1 MKLTAGLLR
10 ALLTLLALAAGG
22 GAGYM
27 GWRAQQLSASLKQAQ
42 TEQARLQATAQ
53 QMQAR
58 GSTLEQQNVQLSQQT
73 QSLAQDRDNLLAQ
86 LTQMQ
91 SKVQRL
97 EAISGEHQ
105 QVVEERHMLE
115 DLLQRTAEE
124 NRTLRSELPAI
135 QEQLEQLQQA
145 YERSAMERERLV
157 GELADA
163 KEHSQEERL
172 RQDLL
177 AQKQEEDELKKLL
190 KAMHKEV
197 EEVERREGR
206 ARAQLVELQKDY
218 SQAVDENGRLKQHVE
233 TIPGRVTQLAKQH
246 QQLLKETADVHYNLG
261 VFLTQSREYDRAVGE
276 FRKVIELRPDDADS
290 HYNLGIIYAEHLP
303 NRELAMK
310 HFRRYLEL
318 NPHATDASRV
328 QAYIA
333 TWQAWQAKERI
344 N

>member
-1 MKLTAGLLR
+1 MKPSGGWIG
-10 ALLTLLALAAGG
+10 ALLSLLVLAAGALAA
-22 GAGYM
+22 YM
-27 GWRAQQLSASLKQAQ
+27 GWNAQQLHTSLARAK
-42 TEQARLQATAQ
+42 TEQVQLQANTQ
-53 QMQAR
+53 ELQAR
-58 GSTLEQQNVQLSQQT
+58 GSTLEQQNTQLSQKA
-73 QSLAQDRDNLLAQ
+73 QSLSQDRDNLLAQ
-86 LTQMQ
+86 LTQMKG
-91 SKVQRL
+91 KVVQL
-97 EAISGEHQ
+97 EEISGEHQ

-115 DLLQRTAEE
+115 DLLQRTAQE
-124 NRTLRSELPAI
+124 NQTLRSELPAI
-135 QEQLEQLQQA
+135 QDQLEQLQQA
-145 YERSAMERERLV
+145 YERSATERERLV
-157 GELADA
+157 GELAEA

-172 RQDLL
+172 RQDLM

-197 EEVERREGR
+197 EEVERREAR
-206 ARAQLVELQKDY
+206 ARAQLVALQKDY

-261 VFLTQSREYDRAVGE
+261 VFLTQSRDFERAVSE
-276 FRKVIELRPDDADS
+276 FGKVIELRPDDADS
-290 HYNLGIIYAEHLP
+290 HYNLGMIYAEHLP
-303 NRELAMK
+303 NRERAMK
-310 HFRRYLEL
+310 HFRRYLDL